1 MRYFFQWMILITMAL
16 SLAAC
21 GGSSGSKGDTGATGS
36 SGTNGTDGT
45 NGTNGTNGEDG
56 TIAVPSADSDLAIA
70 QTTSTDKD
78 TVLGALG
85 TVTISYN
92 ISGTDNLSSDNRT
105 RYYVYQGSASSTKV
119 RAQLDNAT
127 VSGGTSGDYSSSSLP
142 LDTRNK
148 SQDNITLA
156 LTGSTIDTDAMA
168 SGTPFLIVCPGN
180 EAGDA
185 TSCASVAITDRGYG
199 AANTATDNRS
209 AMYVGAAT
217 TSGTT
222 TFYVLANSANRDTDS
237 NLTPDNASS
246 VATVSSDGTRNAA
259 TAPTLGTYST
269 ALTTTATQ
277 SVDFAVEG
285 TTQYLLTTF
294 DNGTLWSRTTGDF
307 SKYLDNV
314 SGNAASSVILKSDGT
329 NMIAVIDNGTRGSRV
344 ATINRIDNSTAP
356 AQIAS
361 VSLLDNATA
370 TYESSLCA
378 ATGGGAVVVGTDNK
392 TGDIGNNDKARV
404 VFYTASYTGSS
415 ATTVTDNTSSKYSLD
430 NATSVNTCDIAYT
443 NVNGEFWAMFDNG
456 SSGTFLLF
464 TDDNGSSWSIPSTAN
479 SDNASI
485 AIGTNGANGI
495 DSLSLTV
502 DPTENELVVCANDD
516 GSLVMKKYED
526 NASWVNLSP
535 TGTPVDGTDVDCA
548 YNSDG
553 TKIGVT
559 YISTATNQKANFQV
573 FYDDNN

>member
-1 MRYFFQWMILITMAL
+1 MAL

-70 QTTSTDKD
+70 QTTSTDID

-185 TSCASVAITDRGYG
+185 TSCASVAVTDRGYG

-222 TFYVLANSANRDTDS
+222 TFYVLANSANLDTDS
-237 NLTPDNASS
+237 DLTPDNASS
-246 VATVSSDGTRNAA
+246 VATVSADTRNAA

-294 DNGTLWSRTTGDF
+294 DNGTLWSRTDGDF

-314 SGNAASSVILKSDGT
+314 SLSAASGVILKSDGS
-329 NMIAVIDNGTRGSRV
+329 NMIAVIDNGTRGSRS
-344 ATINRIDNSTAP
+344 ATISRIDNSTAA

-361 VSLLDNATA
+361 VSLLDNATELDS
-370 TYESSLCA
+370 TVCA
-378 ATGGGAVVVGTDNK
+378 ATGGGFVLVATDNH
-392 TGDIGNNDKARV
+392 TTRQFGASNT
-404 VFYTASYTGSS
+404 VFYGGAYTGSS
-415 ATTVTDNTSSKYSLD
+415 APIVAGDNITGKYQLD
-430 NATSVNTCDIAYT
+430 NATVSVCDMAYG
-443 NVNGEFWAMFDNG
+443 NVIGTFWYMTDNG
-456 SSGTFLLF
+456 SSGVHGLKT
-464 TDDNGSSWSIPSTAN
+464 TDNGSGWSLVGEVIAGNT
-479 SDNASI
+479 DSI
-485 AIGTNGANGI
+485 
-495 DSLSLTV
+495 SLTV
-502 DPTENELVVCANDD
+502 DPVDNELVACGNDD
-516 GSLVMKKYED
+516 GTLFAKKLVD
-526 NASWVNLSP
+526 NTTWTDLAP
-535 TGTPVDGTDVDCA
+535 TGSSINGATVDCA

-553 TKIGVT
+553 TKIGMT
-559 YISTATNQKANFQV
+559 YISGTTADQAANFQI
-573 FYDDNN
+573 FYDD